1 MAGVEILNQIPV
13 TETEMGIGLGWLIV
27 IAIAIFAF
35 IAGIFAVFDSSDLD
49 LGFILGGIRAIGV
62 AIVILIFSAKEVPTG
77 EYRYEVIVED
87 TVNLQEFY
95 DYYGVVERRGEIF
108 VVEERTTE

>member
-35 IAGIFAVFDSSDLD
+35 ISGIFAVFDSSDLD
-49 LGFILGGIRAIGV
+49 LGFILGGIMAIGV
-62 AIVILIFSAKEVPTG
+62 AMIILIFSAKEVPTG
-77 EYRYEVIVED
+77 EYRYEVIIEEEF
-87 TVNLQEFY
+87 NLHEFY
-95 DYYGVVERRGEIF
+95 DYYDVVDQRGEIF

>member
-1 MAGVEILNQIPV
+1 MTGVEILNQIPV
-13 TETEMGIGLGWLIV
+13 TETEMTISLGWLLV

-35 IAGIFAVFDSSDLD
+35 IVGIFAVFDSDDLD
-49 LGFILGGIRAIGV
+49 LGFILGGIMAIGV
-62 AIVILIFSAKEVPTG
+62 VMVILIFSAKEVPTG

-95 DYYGVVERRGEIF
+95 DYYDVVERRGEIF

>member
-13 TETEMGIGLGWLIV
+13 TETEMTIGFGWLLV

-35 IAGIFAVFDSSDLD
+35 FFAICGFDDFGIV
-49 LGFILGGIRAIGV
+49 LGGIIAMGV
-62 AIVILIFSAKEVPTG
+62 TMVILILSTKDVPTG

-95 DYYGVVERRGEIF
+95 DYYEVVEQRGEIF
-108 VVEERTTE
+108 VVEERVTE